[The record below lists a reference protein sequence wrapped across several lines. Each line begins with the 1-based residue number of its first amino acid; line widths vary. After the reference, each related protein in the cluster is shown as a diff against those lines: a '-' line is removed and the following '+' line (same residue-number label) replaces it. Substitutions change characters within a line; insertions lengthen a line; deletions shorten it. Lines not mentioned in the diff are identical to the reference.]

1 MTRRPSRPGGGGQVV
16 ALHKPWGYLS
26 QFTRD
31 DSDNKP
37 LAELGLPKDVFPV
50 GRLDADSE
58 GLLILSG
65 DRQVSARLLSER
77 ERHPREYW
85 VQVERVPDDD
95 AIDRLQRPLK
105 IKGHR
110 TLPCRAWRLDDP
122 GLPERDPPVRFRKT
136 VPTAW
141 IALELVEGKN
151 RQVRRMTA
159 AVGHPTLRLFRARVG
174 GLSIGDL
181 TRGAWRILD
190 DDDLTALLSRPTT
203 AA

>member
-1 MTRRPSRPGGGGQVV
+1 VSSARRPPSTGEVI

-26 QFTRD
+26 QFTPDGSAHR
-31 DSDNKP
+31 P
-37 LAELGLPKDVFPV
+37 LAELGLPKGVFPV

-65 DRQVSARLLSER
+65 DREVAARLLSDK

-85 VQVERVPDDD
+85 VQVERVPDDE
-95 AIDRLQRPLK
+95 ALGRLQRPLD

-122 GLPERDPPVRFRKT
+122 GLAERDPPVRFRKT

-141 IALELVEGKN
+141 IAIELFEGKN

-174 GLSIGDL
+174 GYAIGDL
-181 TRGAWRILD
+181 GRGEWRALDAHDITTLLAQPTR
-190 DDDLTALLSRPTT
+190 